1 MVSNEPNKV
10 TFDSISRMLNIP
22 KDISE
27 VKFINEKLASILV
40 IFLVYFRNST
50 RSKMIRLIVESLL
63 LLL

>member
-40 IFLVYFRNST
+40 VYLVYFRNST
-50 RSKMIRLIVESLL
+50 K
-63 LLL
+63 

>member
-50 RSKMIRLIVESLL
+50 RSKMIRLIVELL
-63 LLL
+63 LLLL